1 MAISTITDLPF
12 GAKKVW
18 SEIVDTIFMP
28 ATGKTLEILGIS
40 MIAGFLIDSQLS
52 VAILMGFKIM

>member
-1 MAISTITDLPF
+1 MVISTISDLPF

-18 SEIVDTIFMP
+18 STIFMP

-40 MIAGFLIDSQLS
+40 MIVGFLIDSQLS
-52 VAILMGFKIM
+52 VARVVGFKIMYVGQ